1 MTWTALPDSSSFRY
15 MRRLPA
21 QKIFFQK
28 VQALLVIK
36 RFWTSLIHTLIYFQS
51 LGINYLQ
58 DMNTFYQSWDRKP
71 GGKDETLLKRF
82 TRRSLTK
89 VYLSVI
95 VLDVRMWKLLGLL
108 ELNSSLV
115 WGTKNR
121 LAKDY
126 YFIKCN
132 QALIKCLENFIVM
145 FVQFFVYLGSEFV

>member
-21 QKIFFQK
+21 QKNFFQK
-28 VQALLVIK
+28 VQVLLVIK
-36 RFWTSLIHTLIYFQS
+36 RFCLIHTLIYFQS
-51 LGINYLQ
+51 LGINYLE
-58 DMNTFYQSWDRKP
+58 DMNKFYQSWDRKP
-71 GGKDETLLKRF
+71 VEKDENLLKRF
-82 TRRSLTK
+82 TRTSLTK

-95 VLDVRMWKLLGLL
+95 VLDERMWKLLGLL

-115 WGTKNR
+115 WGTRNR
-121 LAKDY
+121 LVKDY

-132 QALIKCLENFIVM
+132 QALIKCLKNFIVM